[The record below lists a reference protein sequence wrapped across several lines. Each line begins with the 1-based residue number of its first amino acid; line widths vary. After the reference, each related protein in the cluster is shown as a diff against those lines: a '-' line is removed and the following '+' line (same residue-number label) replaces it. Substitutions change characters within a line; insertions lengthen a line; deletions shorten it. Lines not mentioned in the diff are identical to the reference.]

1 MNFTLINRSFFS
13 ILSLLFLFS
22 CSTNTVYEKITP
34 KTYEVPYVES
44 IDNEKINIININSEQ
59 INYENELL
67 LKDFKNETQYF
78 NNIITDKDEI
88 YAYKDNKIYNFDY
101 VTGDLISTKD
111 FTLSNDEDIL
121 IAFEYIDNSF
131 ILSFKSGSIFRLNR
145 NFEIIW
151 TYESKKKLNTQPFIS
166 NEQII
171 LLHGDE
177 IKGLQLE
184 DGNQIWSETYQDMPI
199 YQASGGQIA
208 SFFNIIYF
216 ILPNNSIGAI
226 DLNFGSIHNSRFDDI
241 PLISSINNTKDK
253 IHIYD
258 NYLVYIDEG
267 KYLYTLD
274 IFNDEFILFKKNINL
289 FSSSFLFNNSII
301 IKEGNYL
308 QAINLSNGKTY
319 WLISD
324 KKISKK
330 SEIVN
335 VRNYKTNIEVFLS
348 NGDVL
353 TINNK
358 ELTNI
363 TNLEIGKIDDISFEK
378 QNIIIYAKNKKTLI
392 F

>member
-1 MNFTLINRSFFS
+1 L
-13 ILSLLFLFS
+13 
-22 CSTNTVYEKITP
+22 
-34 KTYEVPYVES
+34 
-44 IDNEKINIININSEQ
+44 
-59 INYENELL
+59 
-67 LKDFKNETQYF
+67 
-78 NNIITDKDEI
+78 
-88 YAYKDNKIYNFDY
+88 
-101 VTGDLISTKD
+101 
-111 FTLSNDEDIL
+111 
-121 IAFEYIDNSF
+121 
-131 ILSFKSGSIFRLNR
+131 IFRLNR

-151 TYESKKKLNTQPFIS
+151 KHESKKKLNTQPFIS
-166 NEQII
+166 NEQVI
-171 LLHGDE
+171 LLYGDE

-199 YQASGGQIA
+199 YQATGGQVA
-208 SFFNIIYF
+208 SFLNIIYF

-226 DLNFGSIHNSRFDDI
+226 DLNFGAIHNSKFDDI

-301 IKEGNYL
+301 IKAGNHL
-308 QAINLSNGKTY
+308 QAINLTNGKTF

-324 KKISKK
+324 KKIPKK

-335 VRNYKTNIEVFLS
+335 VRNYETNIEVFLS

-353 TINNK
+353 SIRNK
-358 ELTNI
+358 ELESI
-363 TNLEIGKIDDISFEK
+363 KNLDIGKVDHISFEK
-378 QNIIIYAKNKKTLI
+378 QDIIIYAKNKKTLV

>member
-1 MNFTLINRSFFS
+1 MSFTLINRSFFS

-22 CSTNTVYEKITP
+22 CSTKTVYEKIKP
-34 KTYEVPYVES
+34 NTYEVPLVEN
-44 IDNEKINIININSEQ
+44 IDDEKINIINVSNKQ
-59 INYENELL
+59 IDFENKLS
-67 LKDFKNETQYF
+67 LKDFKNDTQYF
-78 NNIITDKDEI
+78 NNIIKDDNKI
-88 YAYKDNKIYNFDY
+88 YAYKDNKLYNFDY
-101 VTGDLISTKD
+101 TTGDLISTQD
-111 FTLSNDEDIL
+111 LTLSNDEDIL

-131 ILSFKSGSIFRLNR
+131 LLLFKSGLIFRLNR

-151 TYESKKKLNTQPFIS
+151 KHESKKKLNTQPFIS
-166 NEQII
+166 NEQVI
-171 LLHGDE
+171 LLYGDE

-199 YQASGGQIA
+199 YQATGGQVA
-208 SFFNIIYF
+208 SFLNIIYF
-216 ILPNNSIGAI
+216 ILPNNSIGSI
-226 DLNFGSIHNSRFDDI
+226 DLNFGSIHNSKFDDI

>member
-1 MNFTLINRSFFS
+1 MSFTLINRSFFS

-22 CSTNTVYEKITP
+22 CSTKTVYEKIKP
-34 KTYEVPYVES
+34 NTYEVPLVEN
-44 IDNEKINIININSEQ
+44 IDDEKINIINTSNKQ
-59 INYENELL
+59 INYGNELFL
-67 LKDFKNETQYF
+67 IDFKNDTQYF
-78 NNIITDKDEI
+78 KNIITYNNEI
-88 YAYKDNKIYNFDY
+88 YAYNDKKLYNFDY
-101 VTGDLISTKD
+101 TTGHLISTQD
-111 FTLSNDEDIL
+111 LTLSNDEDIL

-131 ILSFKSGSIFRLNR
+131 LLSFKSGSIFRLNQ
-145 NFEIIW
+145 NFELIW
-151 TYESKKKLNTQPFIS
+151 KHESKKKLNTQPFIS

-171 LLHGDE
+171 LLYGDE

-199 YQASGGQIA
+199 YQASGGQVA

-226 DLNFGSIHNSRFDDI
+226 DLNLGAIHNSKFDDI

-267 KYLYTLD
+267 KYLYTFD

-301 IKEGNYL
+301 IKEGNHL
-308 QAINLSNGKTY
+308 QAINLGNGKTY
-319 WLISD
+319 WLIND
-324 KKISKK
+324 NKISKK
-330 SEIVN
+330 SEIVY

-358 ELTNI
+358 VLTNI
-363 TNLEIGKIDDISFEK
+363 RNLDIGKIEDVSFEK

>member
-13 ILSLLFLFS
+13 TLSLLFLFS
-22 CSTNTVYEKITP
+22 CSKNTVYEKITP

-44 IDNEKINIININSEQ
+44 IDNEKININNINSEQ

-67 LKDFKNETQYF
+67 LKGFKNDSQYF
-78 NNIITDKDEI
+78 NNIITDNEEI
-88 YAYKDNKIYNFDY
+88 YAYKDKKIYHFDY
-101 VTGDLISTKD
+101 TTGNLISTKD
-111 FTLSNDEDIL
+111 LILSNDEDIL

-131 ILSFKSGSIFRLNR
+131 ILSFKSGSIFILNR

-151 TYESKKKLNTQPFIS
+151 TYDSKKKLNTPPFIS

-199 YQASGGQIA
+199 YQASGGQVV

-226 DLNFGSIHNSRFDDI
+226 DLNFGSIHNSKFDDI

-301 IKEGNYL
+301 IKEGNNL

>member
-1 MNFTLINRSFFS
+1 MNFSLINRSFFS
-13 ILSLLFLFS
+13 ILSILFLFS

-34 KTYEVPYVES
+34 KTYDVPFVE
-44 IDNEKINIININSEQ
+44 IFDDGQINSININSEQ
-59 INYENELL
+59 INYENQLL
-67 LKDFKNETQYF
+67 LKNFKNETQYF
-78 NNIITDKDEI
+78 NNIITDNDEI
-88 YAYKDNKIYNFDY
+88 YAYKDNKLYNYDY

-111 FTLSNDEDIL
+111 FTLSNDGDIL

-131 ILSFKSGSIFRLNR
+131 ILSFKSGLIFRLNR

-151 TYESKKKLNTQPFIS
+151 TFESKKKLNTQPFIS

-171 LLHGDE
+171 LLYGDE
-177 IKGLQLE
+177 IKGLQIE
-184 DGNQIWSETYQDMPI
+184 DGIQIWSETYQDKPI
-199 YQASGGQIA
+199 YQATGGQVA

-226 DLNFGSIHNSRFDDI
+226 DLNFGSIHNSKFDDI
-241 PLISSINNTKDK
+241 PIISSINNTKDK

-267 KYLYTLD
+267 KYLYTFD

-301 IKEGNYL
+301 IKEGIHL

-330 SEIVN
+330 SEIIN
-335 VRNYKTNIEVFLS
+335 VRNYKSNIEVFLS

-363 TNLEIGKIDDISFEK
+363 TNLDIGKIDDVSFEK

>member
-1 MNFTLINRSFFS
+1 MSFTLINRSFFL

-22 CSTNTVYEKITP
+22 CSTKTVYEKITP
-34 KTYEVPYVES
+34 STYEVPLVES
-44 IDNEKINIININSEQ
+44 IDDEKINIINVSNKQ
-59 INYENELL
+59 IDFENKLS
-67 LKDFKNETQYF
+67 LKDFKNDTQYF
-78 NNIITDKDEI
+78 NNIIKDDNKI
-88 YAYKDNKIYNFDY
+88 YAYKDNKLYNFDY
-101 VTGDLISTKD
+101 TTGDLISTQD
-111 FTLSNDEDIL
+111 LTLSNDEDIL

-131 ILSFKSGSIFRLNR
+131 LLSFKSGLIFRLNR

-151 TYESKKKLNTQPFIS
+151 KHESKKKLNTQPFIS
-166 NEQII
+166 NEQVI
-171 LLHGDE
+171 LLYGDE

-199 YQASGGQIA
+199 YQATGGQVA
-208 SFFNIIYF
+208 SFLNIIYF
-216 ILPNNSIGAI
+216 ILPNNSIGSI
-226 DLNFGSIHNSRFDDI
+226 DLSFGAIHNSKFDDI

-301 IKEGNYL
+301 IKEGNNL
-308 QAINLSNGKTY
+308 QAINLNNGKTY

-335 VRNYKTNIEVFLS
+335 VRNYSTNIEVFLS

-358 ELTNI
+358 ELKNI
-363 TNLEIGKIDDISFEK
+363 TNLDIGKIDDMSFEK
-378 QNIIIYAKNKKTLI
+378 QNIIIYAKNKKTII

>member
-171 LLHGDE
+171 LLFGDE
-177 IKGLQLE
+177 IRGLQFE
-184 DGNQIWSETYQDMPI
+184 DGSQIWSEIYQNMPI
-199 YQASGGQIA
+199 YQATGGQVA

-216 ILPNNSIGAI
+216 ILPNNIIGAI
-226 DLNFGSIHNSRFDDI
+226 DLNFGSIHNSNFDDI

-253 IHIYD
+253 IHTYD

-267 KYLYTLD
+267 KYLYTFD

-301 IKEGNYL
+301 IKEGNHL

-319 WLISD
+319 WLIND
-324 KKISKK
+324 NKISKK

-363 TNLEIGKIDDISFEK
+363 TNLDIGKIKDVSIKK
-378 QNIIIYAKNKKTLI
+378 QNIIVYAKNKKTLI

>member
-13 ILSLLFLFS
+13 TLSLLFLFS

-44 IDNEKINIININSEQ
+44 IDNEKININNINSEQ

-184 DGNQIWSETYQDMPI
+184 DGNQIWSETYQDKPI

-274 IFNDEFILFKKNINL
+274 IFNDEVILFKKNINL

-301 IKEGNYL
+301 IKEGNHL
-308 QAINLSNGKTY
+308 QAINLTNGKTY

-335 VRNYKTNIEVFLS
+335 VRNYETNIEVFLS

-353 TINNK
+353 SIRNK
-358 ELTNI
+358 ELKNI
-363 TNLEIGKIDDISFEK
+363 KNLDTGKVDHISFEK
-378 QNIIIYAKNKKTLI
+378 QNIIIYAKNKKTLV

>member
-22 CSTNTVYEKITP
+22 CSTDTVYEKITP

-44 IDNEKINIININSEQ
+44 IDSEKINIININSDQ

-177 IKGLQLE
+177 IKGLHLE
-184 DGNQIWSETYQDMPI
+184 DGNQIWSETYQDRPI

-208 SFFNIIYF
+208 SFF
-216 ILPNNSIGAI
+216 
-226 DLNFGSIHNSRFDDI
+226 
-241 PLISSINNTKDK
+241 
-253 IHIYD
+253 
-258 NYLVYIDEG
+258 
-267 KYLYTLD
+267 
-274 IFNDEFILFKKNINL
+274 
-289 FSSSFLFNNSII
+289 
-301 IKEGNYL
+301 
-308 QAINLSNGKTY
+308 
-319 WLISD
+319 
-324 KKISKK
+324 
-330 SEIVN
+330 
-335 VRNYKTNIEVFLS
+335 
-348 NGDVL
+348 
-353 TINNK
+353 
-358 ELTNI
+358 
-363 TNLEIGKIDDISFEK
+363 K
-378 QNIIIYAKNKKTLI
+378 QW
-392 F
+392 